1 MPSVISNALGF
12 FKIAARFE
20 RNRRASDIQ
29 TAHRHLVTS
38 VRALLE
44 RMGITYTSSGTEV
57 FSATTPYVF
66 VANHNSLL
74 DALLLYAH
82 FERDVR
88 ILAKSPLY
96 AIPFLGDVL
105 RQEGH
110 IAVRRGSKRHV
121 DACALRASVASALQ
135 DGACVLFFPEGTR
148 SKTGQ
153 LGSFKLGA
161 FYNAIQNN
169 VPVVP
174 IVIRGTFE
182 AMPKTTL
189 SVRPTHCTF
198 DVLAPIF
205 PPTEGEEKYRAQCM
219 AAEAHE
225 RMRQKLEMPV

>member
-1 MPSVISNALGF
+1 MPSVVSNVFGF
-12 FKIAARFE
+12 CKMAARYE
-20 RNRRASDIQ
+20 RNRRASGTQ
-29 TAHRHLVTS
+29 TAHAHLVAS
-38 VRALLE
+38 VRGLLE
-44 RMGITYTSSGTEV
+44 YMGITYTSRGIEV
-57 FSATTPYVF
+57 FSSTEPCIF

-88 ILAKSPLY
+88 IMAKSTLY
-96 AIPFLGDVL
+96 AIPFLGEVL

-110 IAVRRGSKRHV
+110 IAVRRGSKRHE
-121 DACALRASVASALQ
+121 DARRLRASIASALRE
-135 DGACVLFFPEGTR
+135 GACVLFFPEGTR
-148 SKTGQ
+148 SGTGQ

-161 FYNAIQNN
+161 FYNAIQND

-182 AMPKTTL
+182 AMPKTTC

-205 PPTEGEEKYRAQCM
+205 PPAEGEEKYRAQRM

-225 RMRQKLEMPV
+225 VMRQKLESPL